1 MPLNALDNATQCGG
15 KMTEFKPGS
24 DLSYPVSSP
33 VTLSKILTF
42 QSLSLLVFKMGLTVH
57 SVEGKLGTKQIPDVK
72 S

>member
-15 KMTEFKPGS
+15 KMTEFQPGS

-57 SVEGKLGTKQIPDVK
+57 KVEGKLGTKQIPDVK